1 MSVQQAAL
9 RVADCAAGA
18 LGVFRGWLDPDDLL
32 YRASRRTGLDD
43 FGMDTLREPLQRFL
57 AACVAEADLNIVGHV
72 ATRWDALRLLTNLL
86 RLRAEEITAPDI
98 LRERIE
104 KPIFITGV
112 PRSGTS
118 FLHDLM
124 LHDRGARAPRVWQTI
139 YPYPIARGR
148 DARLDRVRRQIRAFG
163 RLAPEFQARHPLDAV
178 SPQECTEITAHVF
191 RSLRFD
197 TTHRVPSYREW
208 LDATGHLEAYRF
220 HKRFLQHLQR
230 QNGPGQWVLKS
241 PDHVFALEA
250 VRAVYPD
257 ARVIFLHRN
266 PLDVLASNARLTEV
280 LRAPFARQAN
290 RREIGRQESARW
302 RKGTT
307 LMMDAA
313 ATDGFAEPILHL
325 RYYDLAADP
334 AATVRRI
341 YQHFGVA
348 PSPSVLDAA
357 SSGSPGR
364 YAAKSYQLEEFGLDP
379 AAEAA
384 AFAPYIDRFAVAV

>member
-9 RVADCAAGA
+9 RMADSAAGA
-18 LGVFRGWLDPDDLL
+18 LGVFRRWLDPDDLL
-32 YRASRRTGLDD
+32 RRASRRAGLDD
-43 FGMDTLREPLQRFL
+43 FGTDTLHEPLQRFL
-57 AACVAEADLNIVGHV
+57 SACTAEADLNIVGHF
-72 ATRWDALRLLTNLL
+72 ATRWDTLRLLSNLL
-86 RLRAEEITAPDI
+86 RLRAEEVIAPDI
-98 LRERIE
+98 LEEPIE

-124 LHDRGARAPRVWQTI
+124 LRDRGTRAPRVWQTI

-148 DARLDRVRRQIRAFG
+148 DIRLDRVRRQIRAFG

-197 TTHRVPSYREW
+197 TTHWIPSYREW
-208 LDATGHLEAYRF
+208 LDATGHLDAYRF
-220 HKRFLQHLQR
+220 HRRFLQHLQR
-230 QNGPGQWVLKS
+230 QDGPGQWVLKS

-280 LRAPFARQAN
+280 LRAPFARRAN
-290 RREIGRQESARW
+290 RPQIGRQESARW

-307 LMMDAA
+307 LMMEAA
-313 ATDGFAEPILHL
+313 ATDRFAEPILHL
-325 RYYDLAADP
+325 RYSDLAADP
-334 AATVRRI
+334 AATVQRI
-341 YQHFGVA
+341 YQHFGMA
-348 PSPSVLDAA
+348 PSSLVLDAA
-357 SSGSPGR
+357 TSGSRSR
-364 YAAKSYQLEEFGLDP
+364 YAAKPYRLEEFGLDP

-384 AFAPYIDRFAVAV
+384 AFAPYIDRFAVAA